1 MYSQTCIEVHIYLF
15 ITISKY
21 IKVNSNSFNHC
32 RPNEHNPEKSDAQ
45 EWQHTTLGEQEQ
57 M

>member
-1 MYSQTCIEVHIYLF
+1 MGNTCIHKLVYRYLF

-32 RPNEHNPEKSDAQ
+32 RPNEHNPQKSDAQ
-45 EWQHTTLGEQEQ
+45 EWHHKTLEEQE
-57 M
+57 